1 MIWQLPTRTLS
12 LESPLIMGILNVTP
26 DSFSD
31 GGQFLDCRDAS
42 LAAMEMVAEGAAII
56 DIGGESTRPGATP
69 VSPDEE
75 ERRVIGVIKMLREMS
90 DVPLSIDTRHASVAK
105 AALEAGADIVND
117 VSSLADPDMV
127 GVVLEHKAALVLMHG
142 YEEHVAG
149 VKGRGGYEFV
159 RDYLQSHLSFAIAA
173 GIPEDAIAL
182 DPGFGFGKDTEE
194 NLELLRNLTSL
205 KVFNRPLLIG
215 LSRKRFIG
223 ELTGEK
229 DPQARDSGSIAAMLY
244 AASHGASIL
253 RMHNIKAS
261 YGALT
266 FYSSI

>member
-1 MIWQLPTRTLS
+1 MIWQLPTRTLTI
-12 LESPLIMGILNVTP
+12 EHPLIMGILNATP

-31 GGQFLDCRDAS
+31 GGQFLDCRDAA
-42 LAAMEMVAEGAAII
+42 LAAMEMVAEGAEII

-159 RDYLQSHLSFAIAA
+159 RDYLQSRLSFAIAA

-194 NLELLRNLTSL
+194 NLSILRNLDKL
-205 KVFNRPLLIG
+205 NGFNRPLLIG

-253 RMHNIKAS
+253 RVHNVRAS
-261 YGALT
+261 YGALALH
-266 FYSSI
+266 SRI